1 MKSKTLKYIS
11 TAIFSVLLALNFS
24 SCNNSDFPVD
34 INYYRLFSPV
44 TFTTET
50 VTATNAQLTFSKV
63 TNADKYIIELSE
75 NDSLHFNS
83 ITRTVQI
90 SEDTLTLNTGT
101 TNVYTVLVGNLKG
114 GIRYSAR
121 IKSATNNGTIP
132 ESKYDMVTF
141 ITKTEQ
147 ILIAPLPS
155 EISNTSVILHW
166 DATGANVTHIVLISS
181 TDGSSQTFNLTDV
194 DKAASLKLIEG
205 LSSLTTYTA
214 RIYNTDNKRGE
225 ITFSTN

>member
-11 TAIFSVLLALNFS
+11 TAVFTVLLALNFS

-34 INYYRLFSPV
+34 VSYYRLFSPV
-44 TFTTET
+44 TFTTGT
-50 VTATNAQLTFSKV
+50 ITATNAQFTFSKV
-63 TNADKYIIELSE
+63 INAEKYIIELSE

-90 SEDTLTLNTGT
+90 SADTLTLNTA
-101 TNVYTVLVGNLKG
+101 NIYTVLVDSLKG

-132 ESKYDMVTF
+132 ESKYDAVTF

-147 ILIAPLPS
+147 ILITPIPT
-155 EISNTSVILHW
+155 EITNTSVILHW
-166 DATGANVTHIVLISS
+166 VATGANVTHIVLISS

-194 DKAASLKLIEG
+194 DKAASL
-205 LSSLTTYTA
+205 T
-214 RIYNTDNKRGE
+214 
-225 ITFSTN
+225 

>member
-1 MKSKTLKYIS
+1 MKTKFLKYILI
-11 TAIFSVLLALNFS
+11 AVFPVLLAFNFI

-34 INYYRLFSPV
+34 MSYYRLFSPV
-44 TFTTET
+44 TFTTGT
-50 VTATNAQLTFSKV
+50 ITATNAQLTFSKV

-75 NDSLHFNS
+75 NDSLHFDS
-83 ITRTVQI
+83 IARTIQI
-90 SEDTLTLNTGT
+90 SADTLTLNTGT
-101 TNVYTVLVGNLKG
+101 TNMYTVLVDSLKG

-132 ESKYDMVTF
+132 ESKYDVVTF
-141 ITKTEQ
+141 VTKTEK
-147 ILIAPLPS
+147 IIKAVLP
-155 EISNTSVILHW
+155 EEVTSSSVTLRW
-166 DATGANVTHIVLISS
+166 DATGNNVTHIVLISS
-181 TDGSSQTFNLTDV
+181 IDGSSQTFNLTDA

-205 LSSLTTYTA
+205 LSGLTSYTA